1 MKQWILKN
9 NLSSGELSPLLWT
22 RTDIQQYANGSKKL
36 FNALP
41 LVEGGAK
48 KRPGTKFKSIF
59 AGALRLIPFIANSE
73 NTYLLII
80 GVSSLKVYNPRTYE
94 VVYDVATPYD
104 TEKKVRELQYA
115 HTKYRMYLV
124 QGDTPVH
131 RLLCSADFTNWQFSQ
146 FIFGVN
152 PNDELGTTPNVAL
165 TPSGTDVGKIISLT
179 AASFPNWVSTE
190 TYLTGDRVIR
200 ASKTWLATIDNKDKE
215 PNGTNPEWDEVT
227 NEAANVFTASSV
239 GAIVEINGGQVKITE
254 YIKPAVV
261 NGEVLVKLTTTV
273 QAIAKSWV
281 LKSIAFSA
289 TAGYPKAVCFFKQ
302 RLVFANTKTSP
313 NQMWFSRIGDDG
325 NFLETTEDA
334 DAFSIAS
341 SSAQSD
347 NILHLAQRGGVVALT
362 GGAEFLI
369 NSQGPLTPATAQID
383 EHTSYGVQANVKP
396 CRVGNEL
403 LFVQRGGERLRA
415 MSYRYEVD
423 GLVSPELSA
432 IAPHISENHGGVK
445 EITYQQTPS
454 SIVWIVMSDGSVASI
469 TLNRDQEMNAWAQHD
484 FGCSVLSI
492 CALPTGLGEDQC
504 FMLTQRNGYTVLEEF
519 SETALSDCEFDI
531 DVIDGVGSILNLDIQ
546 VLSSPMVSYNNQDGY
561 FYSDYT
567 IVGTDINLPV
577 SDLSQTVYLGQP
589 YLTEIDLLPPDFSE
603 APSSAMFHKIQVHEM
618 AIFLNGSVGG
628 FINGQ
633 ELSTK
638 YYNQSAFLNL
648 PYTGYVVDSFVGWQA
663 LHELEVKITHNK
675 PLPFHMQSITM
686 LVSINE
692 K

>member
-36 FNALP
+36 LNMLP

-48 KRPGTKFKSIF
+48 KRPGTKFIDIF
-59 AGALRLIPFIANSE
+59 ANAVRLIPFIANSE
-73 NTYLLII
+73 NTYLLIVGLSFI
-80 GVSSLKVYNPRTYE
+80 KVYNPRTYS
-94 VVYDVATPYD
+94 VVYETVTPYNT
-104 TEKKVRELQYA
+104 TEKVRELQYA
-115 HTKYRMYLV
+115 HTKYRMYFV

-131 RLLCSADFTNWQFSQ
+131 RLLCSADFTSWQFSP
-146 FIFGVN
+146 FTFGVY
-152 PNDELGTTPNVAL
+152 PNDELGSTPNVAL
-165 TPSGTDVGKIISLT
+165 SPSGTEVGQVIALT
-179 AASFPNWVSTE
+179 AASFPNWSDKE
-190 TYLTGDRVIR
+190 TYLTGDRVIH
-200 ASKTWLATIDNKDKE
+200 AGATWRATIDNKGIA
-215 PNGTNPEWDEVT
+215 PTLTTPEWEAVS
-227 NEAANVFTASSV
+227 NEEANVFKPSDV
-239 GAIVEINGGQVKITE
+239 GSIVQINGGQVKITE
-254 YIKPAVV
+254 YVDPSRV
-261 NGEVLVKLTTTV
+261 NGEVLVKLNSNI

-281 LKSIAFSA
+281 LRSVAFSA
-289 TAGYPKAVCFFKQ
+289 SSGYPKAVCFFKQ

-347 NILHLAQRGGVVALT
+347 NILHLSQRGGVVALT

-369 NSQGPLTPATAQID
+369 NSQGPLTPSSAQID

-423 GLVSPELSA
+423 GLVSPELSQ
-432 IAPHISENHGGVK
+432 IAPHIPENHSGIR
-445 EITYQQTPS
+445 ELTYQQTPS
-454 SIVWIVMSDGSVASI
+454 SIVWIVMGDGQVSSI

-484 FGCSVLSI
+484 FGCQVMSI

-504 FMLTQRNGYTVLEEF
+504 FMLTRRNNNTVLEEMNE
-519 SETALSDCEFDI
+519 SALSDCEFDI
-531 DVIDGVGSILNLDIQ
+531 PVVYGVGSVANLPIQ
-546 VLSSPMVSYNNQDGY
+546 VLTSPIISFRNNDGY
-561 FYSDYT
+561 FYSGYT
-567 IVGTDINLPV
+567 ISGDSIEL
-577 SDLSQTVYLGQP
+577 SDKELSQTVQLGQP
-589 YLTEIDLLPPDFSE
+589 FISEVDLLPPDFSQVP
-603 APSSAMFHKIQVHEM
+603 ATAMFHKIQVHEM

-638 YYNQSAFLNL
+638 YYNQSAFINA
-648 PYTGYVVDSFVGWQA
+648 PYTGYVTDNFVGWQS
-663 LHELEVKITHNK
+663 LHELQTKITHNK
-675 PLPFHMQSITM
+675 PLPFHVQSISM
-686 LVSINE
+686 FVSINE